1 VEAIII
7 ISSLLFSAIFSGL
20 EIAFITSSKLQ
31 IELEAQKGSLAA
43 KICSKFVSHPSRFI
57 ATLLIGNNAALV
69 VFTIYMEAVLG
80 QPLSVLGNPMLILL
94 IQTIIST
101 IVILFLAE
109 YLPKSLFQLSPNSAL
124 RFFAYPINLV
134 YYLLYFFVSGVIGVS
149 KKLLKWSFNV
159 DLEEEKPVFG
169 KIDLNQY
176 LEDFT
181 SQVDEEEE
189 VDHEIQIFQNA
200 LDFSSIKVRE
210 CMVPR
215 TEIVAL
221 SIDDTVEKLSKK
233 FTKTGYSKILI
244 YRENIDNIIGLVDS
258 FEMFK
263 RPEEIKQILLP
274 IMIVPESMPADE
286 LLSTFKKKRK
296 TVAVVVDEFGGT
308 AGMVTIE
315 DVIEEIFGEIED
327 EHDAPD
333 LVEVKINENEFLFA
347 SRLEVDY
354 LNEEHKLQLP
364 ESEEY
369 ETLGGLIIHH
379 YQSIP
384 KGGTYFNLDRYS
396 FLIEK
401 VSDTKIELVRLF
413 VKEIES

>member
-1 VEAIII
+1 
-7 ISSLLFSAIFSGL
+7 
-20 EIAFITSSKLQ
+20 
-31 IELEAQKGSLAA
+31 
-43 KICSKFVSHPSRFI
+43 
-57 ATLLIGNNAALV
+57 
-69 VFTIYMEAVLG
+69 
-80 QPLSVLGNPMLILL
+80 
-94 IQTIIST
+94 
-101 IVILFLAE
+101 
-109 YLPKSLFQLSPNSAL
+109 
-124 RFFAYPINLV
+124 
-134 YYLLYFFVSGVIGVS
+134 
-149 KKLLKWSFNV
+149 
-159 DLEEEKPVFG
+159 
-169 KIDLNQY
+169 
-176 LEDFT
+176 
-181 SQVDEEEE
+181 
-189 VDHEIQIFQNA
+189 
-200 LDFSSIKVRE
+200 
-210 CMVPR
+210 MVPR

>member
-1 VEAIII
+1 
-7 ISSLLFSAIFSGL
+7 
-20 EIAFITSSKLQ
+20 
-31 IELEAQKGSLAA
+31 
-43 KICSKFVSHPSRFI
+43 
-57 ATLLIGNNAALV
+57 
-69 VFTIYMEAVLG
+69 M
-80 QPLSVLGNPMLILL
+80 
-94 IQTIIST
+94 
-101 IVILFLAE
+101 
-109 YLPKSLFQLSPNSAL
+109 
-124 RFFAYPINLV
+124 
-134 YYLLYFFVSGVIGVS
+134 YFFVSGVIGVS

-221 SIDDTVEKLSKK
+221 SIEDTIEKLTKK
-233 FTKTGYSKILI
+233 FTKTGYSRILV
-244 YRENIDNIIGLVDS
+244 YRDNIDNIIGLVDS

-263 RPEEIKQILLP
+263 SPEEIKQILLP
-274 IMIVPESMPADE
+274 VMIVPESMPADE

-327 EHDAPD
+327 EHDALQ

-369 ETLGGLIIHH
+369 ETLGGLITHH

-384 KGGTYFNLDRYS
+384 KSGTYFNLDRYS

>member
-1 VEAIII
+1 M
-7 ISSLLFSAIFSGL
+7 FSAIFSGL

-43 KICSKFVSHPSRFI
+43 KICSKFVSNPSRFI

-69 VFTIYMEAVLG
+69 VFTIYMEAALG
-80 QPLSVLGNPMLILL
+80 QPLSILGNPMLILL
-94 IQTIIST
+94 AQTLVSTII
-101 IVILFLAE
+101 ILFLAE

-134 YYLLYFFVSGVIGVS
+134 YYLLYFFVSGVIGIS
-149 KKLLKWSFNV
+149 KKILKWTVNLE
-159 DLEEEKPVFG
+159 LEEEKPVFG
-169 KIDLNQY
+169 KTDLNQY
-176 LEDFT
+176 LDDFT
-181 SQVDEEEE
+181 SKIDEEEE

-221 SIDDTVEKLSKK
+221 EINDPIEKLKKK
-233 FTKTGYSKILI
+233 FYKTGLSKILI
-244 YRENIDNIIGLVDS
+244 YRDNIDNIIGLVDS

-274 IMIVPESMPADE
+274 LMIVPESMPADE
-286 LLSTFKKKRK
+286 LLSQFKKKRK

-327 EHDAPD
+327 EHDAPQ
-333 LVEVKINENEFLFA
+333 LVEVKINDNEFLFA
-347 SRLEVDY
+347 ARLEVDY

-364 ESEEY
+364 DSEEY

-384 KGGTYFNLDRYS
+384 STGTYINLDNYS

-413 VKEIES
+413 VKEIEL